1 MAVAARDL
9 LDLLL
14 PRGCLACGA
23 RIPPERADALI
34 CPICRVGLKPP
45 TPPFCPRCQAPRGT
59 GQASGELCLECR
71 QWPPVLVSARA
82 AVILD
87 SASGAM
93 IHALKYRGW
102 RNMAE
107 LMGKKMAGEG
117 PPRGS
122 DPVLVPVPTTAK
134 RRRIRG
140 YNQAAVL
147 AGVLS
152 RLWRLPVQELLVRP
166 SGRSQVRLG
175 PRERATNVEGAFQ
188 LSGGFRSRIRGHD
201 VILVDDVLTT
211 GATARAAALALAEGG
226 IGRVHLRTFARALPF
241 ALQ

>member
-1 MAVAARDL
+1 
-9 LDLLL
+9 
-14 PRGCLACGA
+14 
-23 RIPPERADALI
+23 
-34 CPICRVGLKPP
+34 
-45 TPPFCPRCQAPRGT
+45 
-59 GQASGELCLECR
+59 
-71 QWPPVLVSARA
+71 
-82 AVILD
+82 
-87 SASGAM
+87 M

-122 DPVLVPVPTTAK
+122 DPVLVPVPTTAR

-147 AGVLS
+147 AGALS
-152 RLWRLPVQELLVRP
+152 KLWKLPVQELLIRP

-175 PRERATNVEGAFQ
+175 PRERAANVEGAFQ
-188 LSGGFRSRIRGHD
+188 LSGGFRSRIGGQD

-211 GATARAAALALAEGG
+211 GATAKAAALALAEGG
-226 IGRVHLRTFARALPF
+226 IGSVHLRTFARALPF